1 MSQEP
6 TGTSQSPPAAP
17 QQTTESLGIEQVDEG
32 QNTTILAQV
41 AKDVRMI
48 LTPNET
54 IAYIAHQNRTA
65 FGQRRDAA
73 VATNNRIIIYRPH
86 RFGRLEFHDF
96 LWEDVRDVTIAEK
109 VWSSQFTCVTTD
121 DRTLQLGGLVKEQAR
136 TLYAFCQQK
145 EQEWRERRRVRQME
159 EERARAGGPFWAGKL
174 RRLRAPG
181 PSPSPSDREGVPE
194 GAVRCSFGS
203 RNPGSSEGH
212 VSKRKA
218 ILGILQYKELTTG
231 DSVQVFSH
239 SWAICGRVCPIKPET
254 FAYLSVVVES

>member
-159 EERARAGGPFWAGKL
+159 EERARAGG
-174 RRLRAPG
+174 
-181 PSPSPSDREGVPE
+181 
-194 GAVRCSFGS
+194 
-203 RNPGSSEGH
+203 
-212 VSKRKA
+212 
-218 ILGILQYKELTTG
+218 
-231 DSVQVFSH
+231 VQVTLPSAGGTP
-239 SWAICGRVCPIKPET
+239 SAGEAAVGRSEDPVATLAKAKQLFDQELISEAEYET
-254 FAYLSVVVES
+254 LKAKILSTL

>member
-1 MSQEP
+1 MSQP
-6 TGTSQSPPAAP
+6 IPDTPAP
-17 QQTTESLGIEQVDEG
+17 QQTTESLGIESVDEG

-41 AKDVRMI
+41 AKDVRTI

-65 FGQRRDAA
+65 FGQKKDAA
-73 VATNNRIIIYRPH
+73 VATNNRIILYRPH

-159 EERARAGGPFWAGKL
+159 EERARAGG
-174 RRLRAPG
+174 
-181 PSPSPSDREGVPE
+181 
-194 GAVRCSFGS
+194 
-203 RNPGSSEGH
+203 
-212 VSKRKA
+212 
-218 ILGILQYKELTTG
+218 
-231 DSVQVFSH
+231 VQVTLPSAGGTPPAGEAAAGSAEDPVAALAKAKQLFDQELISE
-239 SWAICGRVCPIKPET
+239 AEYET
-254 FAYLSVVVES
+254 LKAKILSTL